1 VKGFC
6 AELPKEPDNYEV
18 VVVDDGSDDQ
28 TTGEIADRIA
38 ASDSHVKV
46 VHHPVNRGYGGAVCD
61 GGGQFDP
68 ADVKRLAARIG
79 DYDAVAGRRGRRADN
94 LMRRVN
100 GRAWSVLVR
109 ILFGLKVSDVD
120 CGFKLFRHEMLE
132 GMELHARG
140 AMVSTEL
147 LPRLRGKE
155 ARICEVGVKHLPR
168 LKEEQSGNN
177 FKVVLRAFR
186 ELFALY
192 RDLSSE
198 RERSPVG

>member
-1 VKGFC
+1 
-6 AELPKEPDNYEV
+6 
-18 VVVDDGSDDQ
+18 
-28 TTGEIADRIA
+28 
-38 ASDSHVKV
+38 
-46 VHHPVNRGYGGAVCD
+46 
-61 GGGQFDP
+61 
-68 ADVKRLAARIG
+68 
-79 DYDAVAGRRGRRADN
+79 
-94 LMRRVN
+94 
-100 GRAWSVLVR
+100 
-109 ILFGLKVSDVD
+109 VD